1 MYGFPAVGTVTMSID
16 GVTYLNTEKIA
27 NLAVP
32 ENEKKKITL
41 SNGTKT
47 EYTVQNDLIY
57 VWLSENWVYF
67 EKN

>member
-1 MYGFPAVGTVTMSID
+1 MSID
-16 GVTYLNTEKIA
+16 GVTYMNTEKIA

-32 ENEKKKITL
+32 ENETKEIAL